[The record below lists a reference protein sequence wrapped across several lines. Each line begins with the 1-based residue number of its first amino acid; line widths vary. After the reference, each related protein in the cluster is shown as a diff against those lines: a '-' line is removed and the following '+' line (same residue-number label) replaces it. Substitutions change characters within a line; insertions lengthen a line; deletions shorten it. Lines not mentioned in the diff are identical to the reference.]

1 MISDVYIME
10 NALNNTTELY
20 FGPFSDK
27 RVAVFH
33 VNRKRRN
40 LFFTIT
46 DLTGAVVGSISTKL
60 FVKDRKKRT
69 APHIIELGVKQLVL
83 LLKAY
88 RIFAIRLFFKIS
100 KSFVNYAVIRAL
112 RALDVKLTFS
122 LSMVPVAH
130 NGCRKKKRR
139 RL

>member
-1 MISDVYIME
+1 ME
-10 NALNNTTELY
+10 KTLTSTNELY
-20 FGPFSDK
+20 FGPFIDK

-33 VNRKRRN
+33 VNKKRRN
-40 LFFTIT
+40 LFFTVT
-46 DLTGAVVGSISTKL
+46 DLTGAVVGSVSTKL
-60 FVKDRKKRT
+60 FTKDRKKRT
-69 APHIIELGVKQLVL
+69 APHIIELGIKQLTL

-100 KSFVNYAVIRAL
+100 KSFINYAVVRAL
-112 RALDVKLTFS
+112 RALDVKFTFS